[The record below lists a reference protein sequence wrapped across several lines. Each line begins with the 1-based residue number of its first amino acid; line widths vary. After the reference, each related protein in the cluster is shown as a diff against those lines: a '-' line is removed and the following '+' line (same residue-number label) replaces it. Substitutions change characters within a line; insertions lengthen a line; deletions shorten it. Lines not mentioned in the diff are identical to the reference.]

1 MKKNLELENR
11 NQIQKGFTDQADP
24 EASLSNQEKEVE
36 EDSRRLDIKKCR
48 NKKQYKTN
56 MDAELEL
63 YNFLLYIYIYI
74 FFFSGVQ
81 LETCVEFYEFMIKC
95 KKQSI

>member
-11 NQIQKGFTDQADP
+11 NQIQKGFMDQADP

-48 NKKQYKTN
+48 NKKQYK
-56 MDAELEL
+56 
-63 YNFLLYIYIYI
+63 
-74 FFFSGVQ
+74 S
-81 LETCVEFYEFMIKC
+81 
-95 KKQSI
+95 

>member
-36 EDSRRLDIKKCR
+36 EDSRRLDIKKCI
-48 NKKQYKTN
+48 NKKQYK
-56 MDAELEL
+56 
-63 YNFLLYIYIYI
+63 
-74 FFFSGVQ
+74 S
-81 LETCVEFYEFMIKC
+81 
-95 KKQSI
+95 